1 MLAVFFELVGL
12 TIYNYCHLAYG
23 LETKIFVVRVIAKRT
38 QSQSIFISKTNQNLR
53 AVGGGGGGGG
63 GGLPS
68 MMIVFA
74 TRFSLL
80 SYFVQSFKPAAENY
94 TLVLGCIVVQTITY
108 STVGLCT
115 LCWWQSVFCPY
126 FIHSSTAW
134 ISFKFVCVEAN
145 YR

>member
-63 GGLPS
+63 GGVAFYDDRLCNKIFTSFIFRTIIQASCRKLYPGAR
-68 MMIVFA
+68 MHRRA
-74 TRFSLL
+74 NHYLQYRRFV
-80 SYFVQSFKPAAENY
+80 Y
-94 TLVLGCIVVQTITY
+94 LVLVAVRI
-108 STVGLCT
+108 LP
-115 LCWWQSVFCPY
+115 VFHPL
-126 FIHSSTAW
+126 FHG
-134 ISFKFVCVEAN
+134 VD
-145 YR
+145 